1 MAQPGRWNAARLSPM
16 ILTAAFAIVFCAL
29 LLGFSNIGT
38 GSVIVL
44 GIAILLVGLAGVVLL
59 DMRSRRKAA

>member
-1 MAQPGRWNAARLSPM
+1 M